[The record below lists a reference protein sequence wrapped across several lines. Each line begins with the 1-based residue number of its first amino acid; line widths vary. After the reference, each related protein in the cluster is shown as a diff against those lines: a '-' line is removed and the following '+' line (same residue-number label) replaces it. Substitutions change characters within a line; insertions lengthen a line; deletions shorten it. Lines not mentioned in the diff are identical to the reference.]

1 MRNPRWVPIDPV
13 SRIPPFRWRWQQ
25 MNTTSPARHSQRLM
39 LGSVPAAMMMLL
51 SMATAQAQEGRDAA
65 AMPYSIFPA

>member
-1 MRNPRWVPIDPV
+1 
-13 SRIPPFRWRWQQ
+13 